1 MKININSEVLAKENL
16 TLKEFSILLYYIA
29 GGTET
34 LHESI
39 CNKLWNKGYL
49 IKETYGY
56 SFNPHL
62 APELDFWSAKSSIST
77 TEEELSEL
85 ANKLRALYPT
95 GRKEGT
101 AYMWR
106 DSTKTIAKK
115 LLTLKAK
122 YNTTFTDEQAIEATK
137 RYVETFNGNYAYMQL
152 LKYFILKKDLIKGE
166 ETSQLLSYI
175 ENEDNIHSNDNGELI

>member
-1 MKININSEVLAKENL
+1 MKINIDSTVLANENL
-16 TLKEFSILLYYIA
+16 TLKEFGILLYYID
-29 GGTET
+29 GGTRT
-34 LHESI
+34 LHEQI

-62 APELDFWSAKSSIST
+62 APELEFWSAKSSIST
-77 TEEELSEL
+77 TEEELCEL
-85 ANKLRALYPT
+85 ADKLRALYPS

-122 YNTTFTDEQAIEATK
+122 YNAVFTDEQAIEATK
-137 RYVETFNGNYAYMQL
+137 KYVETFNGNYAYMQL